1 MSDRLQELRIVDPVL
16 TTLARGYSNAK
27 FVAESLFP
35 IAPVDQEGGKI
46 PQFGKE
52 QFKLYKTERAIR
64 AKSNRIS
71 PEGLT
76 TIEYALTE
84 HDEEY
89 PMDYRE
95 ESASMF
101 NLERHGTMVVTETIQ
116 LGREKAAADLAQ
128 NADNYPVGNKI
139 TLSGT
144 SQFTHADSDPITV
157 IETAKEAL
165 RGKIGK
171 RPNTMIMG
179 AATYKALKNHATLI
193 ERIKY
198 SMKGILTIDLMKEI
212 FDVANIVV
220 GEAVYASDDGVF
232 ADVWGD
238 NVILAWVPENPG
250 GAERSVYEPS
260 FGYTLRKRNMP
271 QVDKY
276 TENGGKVRVVRST
289 DMYQV
294 KMVGAESGYLI
305 ADTNG

>member
-35 IAPVDQEGGKI
+35 IAPVEQEGGKI

-95 ESASMF
+95 EAASMF

-116 LGREKAAADLAQ
+116 LSREKAAADLAQ

-157 IETAKEAL
+157 METAKEAL

-179 AATYKALKNHATLI
+179 AATYKALKNHAKLI

>member
-35 IAPVDQEGGKI
+35 IAPVEQEGGKI

-95 ESASMF
+95 EAASMF

-116 LGREKAAADLAQ
+116 LSREKAAADLAQ

-157 IETAKEAL
+157 METAKEAL

-179 AATYKALKNHATLI
+179 AATYKALKNHAKLI

-220 GEAVYASDDGVF
+220 GEAIYASDDGVF
-232 ADVWGD
+232 ADIWGD

-276 TENGGKVRVVRST
+276 TENGGKLRVVRST

-305 ADTNG
+305 ADTNA